1 MSLREG
7 NEGFKTRIPRPAVV
21 ASPAPCAVE
30 APPARATA
38 AAVKS
43 AVAAAVRPV
52 SDPIPQPPSMS
63 PHPVPETPPR
73 RARARSHPVSDPHPA
88 PLPPVSNQSRGKGKE
103 NAPANNAATG
113 TKRKPMAPTVTTN
126 APPAAKKP
134 NGGGDA
140 SSPMDFD
147 PEYEELIAMKLATKD
162 TKYDFKAQIA
172 VAKDFS
178 QRAKALMRTMRDC
191 IGDVDVAVA
200 AAKAESAGLIENALG
215 EAEDAARERDVI
227 AQSLDAARAE
237 AQASAAQLAAA
248 AKRETAAAKAAE
260 DTRRAL
266 DAARKA
272 ESEASERATFL
283 QTELAPLR
291 EELASITTAHRLLQE
306 QASGSIKAAADANE
320 QVAKLL
326 SEKATV
332 AEEQGRLRGELTS
345 TVAQLE
351 SARHQAQEHEKDK
364 ARVADEAN
372 RLHADL
378 ARTKAEKDASNEQL
392 ARTRE
397 DVHVAKTQLADVNV
411 ELAEAKARAN
421 RLEDSATHL
430 AADLARARADVDSA
444 KTSLA
449 EANLEIER
457 LRPALALAEE
467 KIRACERE
475 YAAAK
480 DSFEKEISSLKTE
493 LASSRAVRDALEP
506 RVEQLGAELAEARA
520 EAKVAKAESEHLRK
534 AGDEARERGA
544 GVEKE
549 REAIGKEA
557 EGLRSEVARLEGE
570 KQRTETRCAALE
582 AELTAARADAA
593 GHKKTAEEEKAR
605 RVEAQAAA
613 SDAEALQKRLEVL
626 RQKHDEQSD
635 ALAAARAKLSDAVA
649 ESSTATTRL
658 NEREETAKNNE
669 ARLHELERLLAQREA
684 ELRQAAIVRRA
695 LHNAVQ
701 ELKGNVRVFCRV
713 RPPANDEDPRADKMG
728 GGKNMNQPL
737 LKIDAVGEMAG
748 RRMEVAPPGGAKA
761 FDFNFDRVFG
771 QDCGQGEVFEEI
783 SHLVQSALDG
793 YKVCI
798 FTYGQ
803 TGSGKTYTMLGG
815 DACGESGE
823 PEDQGEDLNLD
834 DNRGLIPRSIEQIFK
849 ARDAA
854 AKAAEEN
861 RGVTPPSLAISA
873 TMIEIYNEDIKD
885 LLVSQKHSAETKYDV
900 KHHADGR
907 TTVTGLKTVEVANA
921 GEVAKLMKKAQAVRS
936 TAKTNMNEHSSR
948 SHMVFTLHLDG
959 VDSTGQPVHGA
970 LNLVDLAGS
979 ERLSRTG
986 AEGARLKEA
995 QCINKSLSALGD
1007 VVLALANRDAH
1018 VPFRNSKLT
1027 YLLQNSLGGDSKTL
1041 MFVNVSPAA
1050 DSSQETLCSLR
1061 FAAKV
1066 NSCSQGQQ
1074 TAGGAKK

>member
-1 MSLREG
+1 M
-7 NEGFKTRIPRPAVV
+7 
-21 ASPAPCAVE
+21 
-30 APPARATA
+30 
-38 AAVKS
+38 
-43 AVAAAVRPV
+43 
-52 SDPIPQPPSMS
+52 
-63 PHPVPETPPR
+63 
-73 RARARSHPVSDPHPA
+73 
-88 PLPPVSNQSRGKGKE
+88 
-103 NAPANNAATG
+103 
-113 TKRKPMAPTVTTN
+113 
-126 APPAAKKP
+126 
-134 NGGGDA
+134 
-140 SSPMDFD
+140 
-147 PEYEELIAMKLATKD
+147 
-162 TKYDFKAQIA
+162 
-172 VAKDFS
+172 
-178 QRAKALMRTMRDC
+178 
-191 IGDVDVAVA
+191 
-200 AAKAESAGLIENALG
+200 
-215 EAEDAARERDVI
+215 
-227 AQSLDAARAE
+227 
-237 AQASAAQLAAA
+237 
-248 AKRETAAAKAAE
+248 
-260 DTRRAL
+260 
-266 DAARKA
+266 
-272 ESEASERATFL
+272 
-283 QTELAPLR
+283 
-291 EELASITTAHRLLQE
+291 
-306 QASGSIKAAADANE
+306 
-320 QVAKLL
+320 
-326 SEKATV
+326 
-332 AEEQGRLRGELTS
+332 
-345 TVAQLE
+345 
-351 SARHQAQEHEKDK
+351 
-364 ARVADEAN
+364 
-372 RLHADL
+372 
-378 ARTKAEKDASNEQL
+378 
-392 ARTRE
+392 
-397 DVHVAKTQLADVNV
+397 
-411 ELAEAKARAN
+411 
-421 RLEDSATHL
+421 
-430 AADLARARADVDSA
+430 
-444 KTSLA
+444 
-449 EANLEIER
+449 
-457 LRPALALAEE
+457 
-467 KIRACERE
+467 
-475 YAAAK
+475 
-480 DSFEKEISSLKTE
+480 
-493 LASSRAVRDALEP
+493 
-506 RVEQLGAELAEARA
+506 
-520 EAKVAKAESEHLRK
+520 
-534 AGDEARERGA
+534 
-544 GVEKE
+544 
-549 REAIGKEA
+549 
-557 EGLRSEVARLEGE
+557 
-570 KQRTETRCAALE
+570 
-582 AELTAARADAA
+582 
-593 GHKKTAEEEKAR
+593 
-605 RVEAQAAA
+605 
-613 SDAEALQKRLEVL
+613 L

-635 ALAAARAKLSDAVA
+635 ALAAARTKLSDAVA

-701 ELKGNVRVFCRV
+701 ELKGNIRVFCRV

-728 GGKNMNQPL
+728 GGKNMDQPL

-748 RRMEVAPPGGAKA
+748 RRMEIAPPGGAKA

-823 PEDQGEDLNLD
+823 PEDQGQDLNLD